1 VSTAT
6 WVDTTLGEIAE
17 IVGGATPKTSVEEY
31 WGGEIHW
38 ATPKDLSNLDGAEI
52 HSTPRTLTEAGIAS
66 CSARVLPSNSVLLSS
81 RAPIGHVAIN
91 TVPMATN
98 QGFKSLIPNH
108 EHADAKFLYWW
119 LRRHRPALEAMG
131 TGATFK
137 EISKKT
143 TAAVPIKLP
152 PIEEQRRI
160 AAVLDAAD
168 ELRAKRREALA
179 KLDTLTQ
186 AIFINMFGD
195 AAAGKGREMRLV
207 SLAQVVDAPITR
219 GIDQP
224 GPDVEGG
231 VPYLKTTDFRGA
243 RPQRENLARSSPDI
257 AAKFPRSVVAAGD
270 SVICI
275 RATVGPTMYMDE
287 ELDGVNL
294 SRGTARI
301 SPSKE
306 ILPKFLFTALNSV
319 HFQRQIERKLRGA
332 TFLQIPLKELKQL
345 LVPLPPV
352 PAQQRLVEAVEA
364 VEAQRSSAERSQAF
378 FDDLFASL
386 QKRAFRGEL

>member
-1 VSTAT
+1 MVA
-6 WVDTTLGEIAE
+6 LGELMATKKQSLDPRKTPERKFALYSIPAYDE
-17 IVGGATPKTSVEEY
+17 GQPAKAMGGDIGSSKQMLQS
-31 WGGEIHW
+31 G
-38 ATPKDLSNLDGAEI
+38 D
-52 HSTPRTLTEAGIAS
+52 
-66 CSARVLPSNSVLLSS
+66 VLLSRIVPHIR
-81 RAPIGHVAIN
+81 RAWIVDADATLPAIGSSEWIVFRGGGFHPPYLRHVLLSDPFHRQFMN
-91 TVPMATN
+91 TVA
-98 QGFKSLIPNH
+98 GVGGSL
-108 EHADAKFLYWW
+108 
-119 LRRHRPALEAMG
+119 LRARPKYVAQIE
-131 TGATFK
+131 
-137 EISKKT
+137 
-143 TAAVPIKLP
+143 VPLP